1 MKVYDGLEE
10 NPRRLLRVLT
20 AFDSRA
26 PVAVVSSSGQ
36 LRVHFYADKINAA
49 RGFNVTY
56 QVCWIGFSDFLSVL
70 NTFMV
75 LSHFRENRWVL
86 FNQFLCSAVRMY
98 FRWMGSAFPGRFPV
112 EGTGAVTLNSS
123 AVTGTGTV
131 PMAGMS

>member
-36 LRVHFYADKINAA
+36 LRIHFYADKINAA

-56 QVCWIGFSDFLSVL
+56 QVCSSQWSWPGSVL
-70 NTFMV
+70 CEMF
-75 LSHFRENRWVL
+75 
-86 FNQFLCSAVRMY
+86 
-98 FRWMGSAFPGRFPV
+98 
-112 EGTGAVTLNSS
+112 
-123 AVTGTGTV
+123 
-131 PMAGMS
+131 